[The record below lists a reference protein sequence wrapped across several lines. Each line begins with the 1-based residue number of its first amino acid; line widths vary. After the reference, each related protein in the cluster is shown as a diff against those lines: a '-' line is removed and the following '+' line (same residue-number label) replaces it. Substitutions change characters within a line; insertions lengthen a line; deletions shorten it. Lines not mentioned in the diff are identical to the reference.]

1 MIVGVGIEWL
11 DVPRFE
17 AAETRFGERL
27 RERLF
32 TAGEREFAAR
42 KARGN
47 ESLAVRLAAKI
58 AARRALGLKTARWQ
72 DVEVVRDRGRAPE
85 LRLHGRAA
93 EAASRLGVT
102 RVSLTLTH
110 DDLACM
116 GQVVLEGA
124 GANEEAKP

>member
-17 AAETRFGERL
+17 ALEARFGERL

-32 TAGEREFAAR
+32 TEEERAFAAR
-42 KARGN
+42 KARGH

-58 AARRALGLKTARWQ
+58 AARRALGLRACSWR
-72 DVEVVRDRGRAPE
+72 DVEVRRRKGRAPS
-85 LRLHGRAA
+85 LHFAGAAA
-93 EAASRLGVT
+93 EAAARLGVD

-110 DDLACM
+110 DAAACI
-116 GQVVLEGA
+116 GQVVLERA
-124 GANEEAKP
+124 EEVAS